1 MNITVKEKFYNS
13 VSDINSMSNNERVKC
28 PECGSMT
35 LISRDRQDSCSNC
48 GKELNYD
55 DIEEGSKKVLILS
68 VIVVFVIIISVAL
81 IMLPLFPHF

>member
-13 VSDINSMSNNERVKC
+13 VSNINSMSNNERVKC

-48 GKELNYD
+48 GKDLNYD
-55 DIEEGSKKVLILS
+55 DVEKGGKKGLILS
-68 VIVVFVIIISVAL
+68 VIVVFVIVIALTL
-81 IMLPLFPHF
+81 IMLPLFPH